1 LFRKFAN
8 LLTFGKGDPM
18 KLNLTEFHDW
28 IARQFPID
36 APHTITS
43 KRCCLRIMD
52 RSGDRVLEWDATAP
66 DTDLEVMA
74 AQDAFSKEFQ
84 KGGLAY
90 KTTGPDEGEA
100 IERFDKTAEEIV
112 MNPQIIGG

>member
-1 LFRKFAN
+1 
-8 LLTFGKGDPM
+8 M
-18 KLNLTEFHDW
+18 KLNLTFHEWLADQMP
-28 IARQFPID
+28 ADTPKV
-36 APHTITS
+36 ITS

-52 RSGDRVLEWDATAP
+52 RTGDRVLEWDVDAP
-66 DTDLEVMA
+66 DTDIEVLA
-74 AQDAFSKEFQ
+74 AEDAFTKEAQ